1 MAKEHS
7 FDIVS
12 QLDFQEVDN
21 AVNQAIREVNVRYD
35 LKDSNCKLN
44 LDKKNREIT
53 ITAPDEFK
61 LRSVI
66 DILQSKLIKRDISLK
81 ALKYQKI
88 TSGLGG
94 TASLKIDLVD
104 GLSQESTKAISKI
117 IKSAKAKVKVKIENN
132 SIRASSQSKDAL
144 QQIIRFIKEEDL
156 DIPLQFVNYR

>member
-1 MAKEHS
+1 MAKEYS

-21 AVNQAIREVNVRYD
+21 AVNQSIREVSVRYD
-35 LKDSNCKLN
+35 LKGSNCKLN

-53 ITAPDEFK
+53 ITAQDEFK
-61 LRSVI
+61 LKSVL

-81 ALKYQKI
+81 ALKYEKI

-104 GLSQESTKAISKI
+104 GLSQENTKAIGKI
-117 IKSAKAKVKVKIENN
+117 IKSAKAKVKVKIESN
-132 SIRASSQSKDAL
+132 SLRASSQSKDAL
-144 QQIIRFIKEEDL
+144 QQVMRLIKEEDL